1 MKDLAIRTSGFGD
14 SIFGVMS
21 KMAKENNAINLAQGF
36 PDFDGPSFLKNY
48 ALNAISEGK
57 NQYAAFMGIP
67 ELREKVQAKY
77 EKEYSV
83 SFNADSEITITNG
96 ATEAIYLTIMGLVN
110 PGDEVI
116 VFEPVYDSYINSVKM
131 AGGTPVAVT
140 LKGEN
145 DFSYDE
151 AELKAAFSDKT
162 KLIIVNTP
170 HNPSGKIFTRSE
182 MQFIANLA
190 KENDAY
196 IMSDEVYE
204 YLVFDDKK
212 HVSFC
217 EFPEIKDRLILIS
230 SAGKTFGMTGW
241 KVGWLLANKNVTNSC
256 RKVHQYVTFS
266 ISTPFQ
272 EAVAKGLDH
281 LDTYVPDF
289 KKLYQDKRDLF
300 YKELCDIGFDFK
312 SPQGTYF
319 MLIPIRKFTDKDDV
333 EYAKELIQKHN
344 VAMIPPSAFYLK
356 SDDGKNYL
364 RLCFAKKDETILAA
378 IKNLKGLQS

>member
-1 MKDLAIRTSGFGD
+1 MKDLALRTSGFGD

-36 PDFDGPSFLKNY
+36 PDFDGPEFLKNY

-67 ELREKVQAKY
+67 ELREKVQGKY

-83 SFNADSEITITNG
+83 TFNADSEITITNG

-145 DFSYDE
+145 DFAYDK
-151 AELKAAFSDKT
+151 AELKDAFSDKT

-170 HNPSGKIFTRSE
+170 HNPSGKIFTREE

-190 KENDAY
+190 KENDTY

-241 KVGWLLANKNVTNSC
+241 KVGWLLANKDVTNSC

-281 LDTYVPDF
+281 LDTYVSEF

-319 MLIPIRKFTDKDDV
+319 MLVPIRKFTDKDDV
-333 EYAKELIQKHN
+333 EYAKELIQKYN

-356 SDDGKNYL
+356 SDEGKNYL

-378 IKNLKGLQS
+378 IKSLKSLQG